1 MKPPPGA
8 MMTAVPVATSGSGT
22 YAVSVGVLTLT
33 VVSMPPEP
41 RLVSG
46 CFHCSDPGA
55 TPGQRLT
62 TFVVIEDVV
71 ACSGLLILLFACALA
86 EVKREAASRQSA
98 IDNFQWWCLFMGPNP
113 GIEASAP
120 LFPRVRFFMW
130 CSLPSCFTNPDT
142 RSKWPGSGSPILP
155 TYCLFLLSGEK
166 SVVLLPRG
174 GYL

>member
-1 MKPPPGA
+1 M
-8 MMTAVPVATSGSGT
+8 
-22 YAVSVGVLTLT
+22 
-33 VVSMPPEP
+33 VV
-41 RLVSG
+41 
-46 CFHCSDPGA
+46 
-55 TPGQRLT
+55 
-62 TFVVIEDVV
+62 
-71 ACSGLLILLFACALA
+71 
-86 EVKREAASRQSA
+86 
-98 IDNFQWWCLFMGPNP
+98 P